1 MGVKNWFHIFS
12 TCNPKDDDKLDIFSK
27 FLLIT
32 RVCVLPMTWTS
43 FLIGVLLAYIDGYLD
58 VFKSILVFIG
68 LTIAHMVNNLVNDYF
83 DVKHGVDTDN
93 YIRGIYAPHPILSG
107 LISMSGLK
115 LLVVFLNVVD
125 FLIMIY
131 LVYTVGWYVAVFA
144 LLGLFFSIFYV
155 ADPIQLKHVA
165 MGELT
170 VFLVWGP
177 LMIGGTY
184 YVITGIIDFKV
195 FLLSIPYGL
204 LVTNVLVGKHID
216 KYDVDNAKGIKTLPV
231 VIGVKSSKKL
241 IKILTWFSIL
251 TILVL
256 VYFGYL
262 TAWALITLLAI
273 PRVRTLSA
281 ILNLEKPSREPY
293 IREVGLLARLFGTKK
308 LVKSIDFQSEKGNWP
323 IWPLW
328 YVAWAFWVN
337 KAIGGLFILALFLHI
352 FYPLSFNDLLN
363 FLLMFFNELKF
374 L

>member
-1 MGVKNWFHIFS
+1 MGVKNWVHILS
-12 TCNPKDDDKLDIFSK
+12 TCNPKEKEEMDVFSK

-43 FLIGVLLAYIDGYLD
+43 FLIGVLIAFIDGYMD

-68 LTIAHMVNNLVNDYF
+68 LTIAHMVNNLINDYF
-83 DVKHGVDTDN
+83 DVKHGVDIDN
-93 YIRGIYAPHPILSG
+93 YIRGVYAPHPILSG
-107 LISMSGLK
+107 LISIRGFK
-115 LLVVFLNVVD
+115 ALVVLLNIID
-125 FLIMIY
+125 FLIMVY
-131 LVYTVGWYVAVFA
+131 LIYTVGWCVALFA
-144 LLGLFFSIFYV
+144 VLGLFFSIFYV
-155 ADPIQLKHVA
+155 ADPIQLKHIA

-184 YVITGIIDFKV
+184 YVITGIISFKI

-204 LVTNVLVGKHID
+204 LVTNVLIGKHID
-216 KYDVDNAKGIKTLPV
+216 KYDVDSAKGIKTLPV
-231 VIGVKSSKKL
+231 LIGVKRSKKL
-241 IKILTWFSIL
+241 IKVLTWLSII
-251 TILVL
+251 TIVAL

-262 TAWALITLLAI
+262 TAWALLTLLAI

-281 ILNLEKPSREPY
+281 ILNFEKPKKEPY
-293 IREVGLLARLFGTKK
+293 IIEGDLLTRIFGTKK
-308 LVKSIDFQSEKGNWP
+308 LIKSIDFQSKEGNWP

-337 KAIGGLFILALFLHI
+337 RAIGGLLILALFLHVL
-352 FYPLSFNDLLN
+352 YPLSFNNLLG
-363 FLLMFFNELKF
+363 FFLMFFNKLKF